1 MQKITVTDTV
11 KYIGVSDRTLDLFES
26 QYILPEG
33 MAYNSYLIL
42 DEKIAIMDTADRR
55 VGEQW
60 FANLEEALSGRTPDY
75 LVVHHM
81 EPDHAANIMK
91 VAEKYPEI

>member
-1 MQKITVTDTV
+1 MIRTLNAQVR
-11 KYIGVSDRTLDLFES
+11 YIGTDDHVSDLFES

-42 DEKIAIMDTADRR
+42 DEKVAILDTTDDATADA
-55 VGEQW
+55 W
-60 FANLEEALSGRTPDY
+60 KTNLREGLSGRTPDY

-81 EPDHAANIMK
+81 ERSEEQHGLNSSHD
-91 VAEKYPEI
+91 